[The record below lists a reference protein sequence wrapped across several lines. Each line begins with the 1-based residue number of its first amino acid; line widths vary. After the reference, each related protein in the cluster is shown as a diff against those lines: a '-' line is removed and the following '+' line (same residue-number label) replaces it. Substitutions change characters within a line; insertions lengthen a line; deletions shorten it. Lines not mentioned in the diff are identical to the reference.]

1 LCIVDKL
8 LHNLGRIRTRHWGY
22 HLVGLTVC
30 AMLVVANMA
39 AQEPAANDAVAALTG
54 LEKTWNDAELKL
66 DAATLGTLFAD
77 DITIAV
83 PGMPE
88 MSKNQAL
95 GFLQSG
101 RMKFDRYE
109 TSGIRVRVY
118 GDAAVVTGKL
128 ERARTVNGQA
138 VNDTW
143 LFTKTY
149 IRAAGAWHVV
159 AFHASDNN

>member
-1 LCIVDKL
+1 MSCATRWAASQSPCASCQSARSSGDKPSGGVACVLVRLNSSIVIGPLCIVDKL

-22 HLVGLTVC
+22 HMVGSTVC

-109 TSGIRVRVY
+109 TS
-118 GDAAVVTGKL
+118 
-128 ERARTVNGQA
+128 
-138 VNDTW
+138 
-143 LFTKTY
+143 
-149 IRAAGAWHVV
+149 
-159 AFHASDNN
+159 

>member
-1 LCIVDKL
+1 
-8 LHNLGRIRTRHWGY
+8 
-22 HLVGLTVC
+22 
-30 AMLVVANMA
+30 MLVAASMA
-39 AQEPAANDAVAALTG
+39 GQEPPANDAVAALTG
-54 LEKTWNDAELKL
+54 LEKTWNDAELAL
-66 DAATLGTLFAD
+66 DAKTLGSVFAD

-88 MSKNQAL
+88 MSKTQAL

-109 TSGIRVRVY
+109 TSGIHVRVY

-128 ERARTVNGQA
+128 ERARTVNGHA
-138 VNDTW
+138 VTDTW

-149 IRAAGAWHVV
+149 VRAAGAWRVV